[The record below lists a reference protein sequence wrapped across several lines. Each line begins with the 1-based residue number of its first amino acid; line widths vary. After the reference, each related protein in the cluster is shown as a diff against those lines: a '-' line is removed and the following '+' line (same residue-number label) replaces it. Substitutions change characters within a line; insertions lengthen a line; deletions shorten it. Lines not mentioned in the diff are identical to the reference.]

1 MQKEPTGGTAH
12 SDAGVEKPAGP
23 ARVLFRIW

>member
-1 MQKEPTGGTAH
+1 MQKEPTGGSAH
-12 SDAGVEKPAGP
+12 SDADLDKPAEP